1 MSDEL
6 LTPDD
11 VAELLDVSPQTLAS
25 WRTTGRY
32 ELPFL
37 RIGRL
42 VRYRRSDIEEFLDS
56 LDTAEAP
63 DLDCED
69 PDDEDDEGE
78 DEED

>member
-11 VAELLDVSPQTLAS
+11 VAEMLDVSPQTLAS

-32 ELPFL
+32 DLPFL

-42 VRYRRSDIEEFLDS
+42 VRYRRSDIEDFLEGFEDS
-56 LDTAEAP
+56 DAEGLD
-63 DLDCED
+63 DGED
-69 PDDEDDEGE
+69 PDGDEGDSEDED
-78 DEED
+78 

>member
-11 VAELLDVSPQTLAS
+11 VASLLDVSPQTLAS

-37 RIGRL
+37 KIGRL
-42 VRYRRSDIEEFLDS
+42 VRYRASDVEEFIDGLDS
-56 LDTAEAP
+56 EDADDLTA
-63 DLDCED
+63 DRG
-69 PDDEDDEGE
+69 DDG
-78 DEED
+78 DEEGDES